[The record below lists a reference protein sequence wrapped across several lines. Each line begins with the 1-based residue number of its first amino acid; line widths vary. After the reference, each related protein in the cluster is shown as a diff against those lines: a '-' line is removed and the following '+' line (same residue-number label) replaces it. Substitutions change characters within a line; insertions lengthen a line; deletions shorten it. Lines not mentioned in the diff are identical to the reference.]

1 MPVRN
6 GRLPVLTLDAAGTL
20 LRFRQ
25 PFMSVQS
32 TSIAASP
39 APGVA
44 APRSLWQNTVIMA
57 RQLAPTAAY
66 LMTTEVHTFAFSVA
80 ANAILS
86 FFPFV
91 VLLLTITTK
100 VLHSK
105 PMTDVILDLLRD
117 YLPVGQDFVIRNLK
131 ALVNARKGAQIV
143 SFVMLLI
150 TSTGVFL

>member
-91 VLLLTITTK
+91 VLLLTVTRR
-100 VLHSK
+100 VFHSQE
-105 PMTDVILDLLRD
+105 MFDVVVQLLRD
-117 YLPVGQDFVIRNLK
+117 YLPVAQDFIIKNVR
-131 ALVNARKGAQIV
+131 AMASSRGRVQIF
-143 SFVMLLI
+143 SIAMLLV
-150 TSTGVFL
+150 TSTG